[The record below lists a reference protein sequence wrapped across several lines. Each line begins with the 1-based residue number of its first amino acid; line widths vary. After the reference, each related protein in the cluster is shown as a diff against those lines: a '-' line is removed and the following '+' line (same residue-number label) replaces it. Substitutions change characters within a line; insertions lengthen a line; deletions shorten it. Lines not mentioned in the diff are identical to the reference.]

1 MNKRYRGLQNPVQV
15 EVIRRPTVG
24 KLTPIQPESSATTQ
38 PSLPRITNSSL
49 PRITN
54 SSLPR
59 ITSPALPKITDP
71 VLPKITDA
79 DLPRIDESLAPA
91 SRATPSPP
99 MRRTRAPATPASIDA
114 LAKKERVP
122 VRIAKGELEGKMKC
136 RIWKRLHPKEAE
148 RFEHAYKLLEKHPHL
163 NLNDAFGV
171 LQSNMTPDEFTKR
184 KARVKKKTELI
195 VARASVS
202 SLEIDAWFKTLME
215 NQEEL
220 SFALAE
226 STLRDKIRGLAP
238 LELELEKTGLIE
250 KIHIVAIARYKTW
263 EQMTFQLLRDLRLT
277 QKPSPVPRQ
286 PTQRPVGDPRPFLN
300 HRGKTLDL
308 FLRNGINLELPLL
321 AAGPFDL
328 LLGSPGNEVLVPLHA
343 LLGWNPLD

>member
-1 MNKRYRGLQNPVQV
+1 MP
-15 EVIRRPTVG
+15 
-24 KLTPIQPESSATTQ
+24 LTSA
-38 PSLPRITNSSL
+38 N
-49 PRITN
+49 
-54 SSLPR
+54 
-59 ITSPALPKITDP
+59 
-71 VLPKITDA
+71 
-79 DLPRIDESLAPA
+79 
-91 SRATPSPP
+91 
-99 MRRTRAPATPASIDA
+99 IDA

-148 RFEHAYKLLEKHPHL
+148 RFELAHRLMEKHPHL
-163 NLNDAFGV
+163 NLNDAFGL
-171 LQSNMTPDEFTKR
+171 LQSNMTLDEFTKR

-215 NQEEL
+215 KQEEL
-220 SFALAE
+220 SFVLAE

-238 LELELEKTGLIE
+238 LELELEKAGLIE
-250 KIHIVAIARYKTW
+250 KIHIVAIAKHKTW
-263 EQMTFQLLRDLRLT
+263 EQMTFQLSRDLKLT

-286 PTQRPVGDPRPFLN
+286 PTQRPVGDPRPFIG

-308 FLRNGINLELPLL
+308 FLRNGITLELPLL
-321 AAGPFDL
+321 ATGPFDL
-328 LLGSPGNEVLVPLHA
+328 LLGTLGNEILVPLHA